1 MAGKCPVC
9 GEEYTGE
16 LAFCALDGTKLRSL
30 AEAGSMI
37 ADEDPLVGQLVGGR
51 YRVIKRIGEGGM
63 GMVYIAEHEA
73 IEKKLAIK
81 VLKDQYATR
90 EDVVARFQQEAK
102 SASRVKHEG
111 VLEVFDFGRTED
123 NRFYIAMELLDGRD
137 LAFVLEKEQRL
148 VPMRA
153 VRVAVQVARA
163 LAAAHGK
170 GIVHRDLK
178 PENIFVRIGDD
189 GREYIKI
196 VDFGIAQ
203 LRAEGE
209 DAADPEAKV
218 SGRKLTKTGMIFGTP
233 EYMSPEQASGKSIDQ
248 RVDVY
253 ALGIIMFEMLAGR
266 TPFQGETFMAIL
278 TAHLTEPTPSLSA
291 TAHAGFV
298 CSPELEEVVV
308 RALAKKPTDRFRN
321 MGDLVDALLAT
332 PEGSLDETLKPA
344 GPRFASVAPPPMN
357 STVVA
362 ETDYKLAPA
371 SISITPP
378 AMPRGYDAN
387 AATFMGDAAASP
399 YAMTAKG
406 SSFSVEA
413 TVTPSVAPVPT
424 RKQSAAPLFII
435 LGVLVVFLAGG
446 GIAAYKVFGGS
457 PVQPVASTPKPEPI
471 ETASTKTAPSVS
483 ASVAP
488 VVEMVTIHVETNP
501 AGAVIEREV
510 GADWTQVCDKSPCD
524 LRVEKGATVHLR
536 AIINGV
542 KTEKRIIADKD
553 QKSAIVVP
561 MPGKPPPS
569 ATAKTQ
575 DLCEVILDE
584 GIKVWRPCKK

>member
-16 LAFCALDGTKLRSL
+16 LAFCARDGTKLRSFE
-30 AEAGSMI
+30 EAFSMME
-37 ADEDPLVGQLVGGR
+37 DEDPFVGQLIGER

-63 GMVYIAEHEA
+63 GMVYLAEHEA

-81 VLKDQYATR
+81 VLKDQYAQR

-111 VLEVFDFGRTED
+111 VLEVFDFGRTLD
-123 NRFYIAMELLDGRD
+123 HRFYIAMELLDGRD

-153 VRVAVQVARA
+153 VRIAVQVARA
-163 LAAAHGK
+163 LTAAHQK

-178 PENIFVRIGDD
+178 PENIFVRVGDD

-209 DAADPEAKV
+209 DASDPNAKV
-218 SGRKLTKTGMIFGTP
+218 QGRKLTKTGMIFGTP

-248 RVDVY
+248 RVDIY

-291 TAHAGFV
+291 TAQGGFV
-298 CSPELEEVVV
+298 CSPELEVVV
-308 RALAKKPTDRFRN
+308 QKALAKKPDDRYKSMN
-321 MGDLVDALLAT
+321 ELVDALLGT

-344 GPRFASVAPPPMN
+344 GPRFASVAPPPMGG
-357 STVVA
+357 TVVA
-362 ETDYKLAPA
+362 ETDFKIAPS
-371 SISITPP
+371 SISIAPP
-378 AMPRGYDAN
+378 VAGAAQYNPN
-387 AATFMGDAAASP
+387 AATFVGEAPAAFH
-399 YAMTAKG
+399 TG
-406 SSFSVEA
+406 SSSSVEG
-413 TVTPSVAPVPT
+413 TIAPARGPGE
-424 RKQSAAPLFII
+424 KKSSAAPLFVI
-435 LGVLVVFLAGG
+435 LALAVLLIGG
-446 GIAAYKVFGGS
+446 GGFTAYKLFFATTT
-457 PVQPVASTPKPEPI
+457 PTPASSKPEP
-471 ETASTKTAPSVS
+471 EPEPTKVKTVPSPAPTPS
-483 ASVAP
+483 ASAP
-488 VVEMVTIHVETNP
+488 EPEMVTVHVETTP
-501 AGAVIEREV
+501 SGAVVEKEV
-510 GADWTQVCDKSPCD
+510 GADWVQVCDKTPCD
-524 LRVEKGATVHLR
+524 VRVVKGTAVHLR
-536 AIINGV
+536 AIVNGI
-542 KTEKRIIADKD
+542 KTEKKVIADKD
-553 QKSAIVVP
+553 QKAAIAVP
-561 MPGKPPPS
+561 VPGKPQPS
-569 ATAKTQ
+569 ATSKTQ